1 MNNKIIIII
10 ILILILFTL
19 NIFEPF
25 NSNTTYYLIND
36 TGTEAISYS
45 LRNYIY
51 TSSSVTDIKT
61 KNLPYFRNLYEPFG
75 QHFFIEDLYSSQE
88 LPKFILESNKECPIL
103 YNLYKGLEKLDEFGR
118 RDELQIE
125 NSNGINF
132 RTKLQ
137 SRFYNINT
145 PITMEFQLFNL
156 YVQEK
161 QSLIDNKPQ
170 IKFRIGENNN
180 SKIFNK
186 INTDSKSIIVQ
197 PNIYL
202 KGDENFP
209 YINSKDFITIHPN
222 FQLSFDLSFG
232 ITLPEGEINLL
243 LIASF
248 INIQNLNPN
257 ENQELNS
264 NDNELIKI
272 KYFTNKK
279 ISSNSKLG
287 QIKTS
292 INPNPYF
299 FIETTNESNILFTP
313 LPSNKYKVI
322 VTAQGNIITLE
333 IGEKKYYMNSTQR
346 LVYDDVCLL
355 VDKNYVSNLKYKN
368 LGKSPNNNL
377 SILNKIN
384 TDSNLIVVQPNINL
398 DGSVVNK
405 NFPYFNSKDF
415 ITIHPNFQLSFDLSF
430 GIALPDTQTKLLLI
444 SSFININSLNSSD
457 ITSNDNTE
465 LLNILFDANNINFKS
480 ALGEINSLINTN
492 QYFFIETTDESN
504 ILFTPLPSNKYKVI
518 VTALGNIITLEIGE
532 KKYYMNSTQRLVYDD
547 VCLLVDKNY
556 VSNLKYKNLD
566 NLIKYIDDKAP
577 ISSFNNKEST
587 FGVQE
592 NFKDIDLLK
601 FSDFCFTTLTW
612 GAIHIDL
619 MKFVN
624 HHYYVFPCQNPNC
637 STGINTIYFYT
648 LPARIRQIC
657 LNENKNYTRA
667 KCNKCASNII
677 VYFNSMPSIFK
688 NLNVIEKDKSLP
700 KLI

>member
-322 VTAQGNIITLE
+322 VTA
-333 IGEKKYYMNSTQR
+333 
-346 LVYDDVCLL
+346 
-355 VDKNYVSNLKYKN
+355 
-368 LGKSPNNNL
+368 
-377 SILNKIN
+377 
-384 TDSNLIVVQPNINL
+384 
-398 DGSVVNK
+398 
-405 NFPYFNSKDF
+405 
-415 ITIHPNFQLSFDLSF
+415 
-430 GIALPDTQTKLLLI
+430 
-444 SSFININSLNSSD
+444 
-457 ITSNDNTE
+457 
-465 LLNILFDANNINFKS
+465 
-480 ALGEINSLINTN
+480 
-492 QYFFIETTDESN
+492 
-504 ILFTPLPSNKYKVI
+504 
-518 VTALGNIITLEIGE
+518 LGNIITLEIGE

-592 NFKDIDLLK
+592 NFKDIDSLK